1 MNMLLFIRGNTYIF
15 YNVSQQVIIYAGKGG
30 FNRMITYV
38 FPGQGSQKQ
47 GMGSELFDEFKELT
61 AQADEILGYSI
72 KRLCIENPYSNLNK
86 TQFTQPA
93 LYVVNALSYLK
104 KIQETDIKPD
114 FVAGHSLGEYNAL
127 FAAEA
132 FDFET
137 GLKLVRK
144 RGELMSMVSNGGM
157 AAVMGLNEEQVSEVL
172 IDHHLHA
179 IDIANVNAP
188 YQIVI
193 SGQKED
199 IDKAATIF
207 EAKTDV
213 TMFLPLNVSGAFHSR
228 YMNHAKQEFEQFLDT
243 FHFAPLSIPV
253 ISNVYARP
261 YSSEVIKPT
270 LADQINHSVKWTES
284 IRFLME
290 KGQMEFEEIGPGNVL
305 TGLIRRIE
313 TDAEPMTR

>member
-1 MNMLLFIRGNTYIF
+1 
-15 YNVSQQVIIYAGKGG
+15 
-30 FNRMITYV
+30 MITYV

-47 GMGSELFDEFKELT
+47 GMGSDLFDEFKELT

-72 KRLCIENPYSNLNK
+72 KRLCMENPYSNLNK

-104 KIQETDIKPD
+104 KIREAEAKPD

-127 FAAEA
+127 FAAGA

-157 AAVMGLNEEQVSEVL
+157 AAIMGLNEEQVAKALKEY
-172 IDHHLHA
+172 HLHDV
-179 IDIANVNAP
+179 DIANVNAP

-193 SGQKED
+193 SGKKDE
-199 IDKAATIF
+199 IEKAASLF
-207 EAKTDV
+207 ETMTEV
-213 TMFLPLNVSGAFHSR
+213 TMVLPLNVSGAFHSR
-228 YMNHAKQEFEQFLDT
+228 YMNKAKEEFEQFLQT
-243 FHFAPLSIPV
+243 FHFSPLSIPV
-253 ISNVYARP
+253 ISNVYAKP
-261 YSSEVIKPT
+261 YTYELMKQT

-284 IRFLME
+284 ISYLMK
-290 KGQMEFEEIGPGNVL
+290 KGQLEFEEIGPGNVL
-305 TGLIRRIE
+305 TGLIHRIKK
-313 TDAEPMTR
+313 DAEPMPR

>member
-1 MNMLLFIRGNTYIF
+1 
-15 YNVSQQVIIYAGKGG
+15 
-30 FNRMITYV
+30 MITYV

-47 GMGSELFDEFKELT
+47 GMGSDLFDEFKELT

-72 KRLCIENPYSNLNK
+72 KRLCMENPYSNLNK

-104 KIQETDIKPD
+104 KIREAEAKPD

-127 FAAEA
+127 FAAGA

-157 AAVMGLNEEQVSEVL
+157 AAIMGLNEEQVAKALKE
-172 IDHHLHA
+172 HHLHDV
-179 IDIANVNAP
+179 DIANVNAP

-193 SGQKED
+193 SGKKDE
-199 IDKAATIF
+199 IEKAASLF
-207 EAKTDV
+207 ETMTEV
-213 TMFLPLNVSGAFHSR
+213 TMVLPLNVSGAFHSR
-228 YMNHAKQEFEQFLDT
+228 YMNKAKEEFEQFLQT
-243 FHFAPLSIPV
+243 FHFSPLSIPV
-253 ISNVYARP
+253 ISNVYAKP
-261 YSSEVIKPT
+261 YTYELMKQT

-284 IRFLME
+284 ISYLMK

-305 TGLIRRIE
+305 TGLIHRIKK
-313 TDAEPMTR
+313 DAEPMPR

>member
-1 MNMLLFIRGNTYIF
+1 
-15 YNVSQQVIIYAGKGG
+15 
-30 FNRMITYV
+30 MITYV

-47 GMGSELFDEFKELT
+47 GMGSDLFDEFKELT

-72 KRLCIENPYSNLNK
+72 KRLCMENPYSNLNK

-104 KIQETDIKPD
+104 KIREAEAKPD

-127 FAAEA
+127 FAAGA

-157 AAVMGLNEEQVSEVL
+157 AAIMGLNEEQVAKALKEY
-172 IDHHLHA
+172 HLHDV
-179 IDIANVNAP
+179 DIANVNAP

-193 SGQKED
+193 SGKKDE
-199 IDKAATIF
+199 IEKAASLF
-207 EAKTDV
+207 ETMTEV
-213 TMFLPLNVSGAFHSR
+213 TMVLPLNVSGAFHSR
-228 YMNHAKQEFEQFLDT
+228 YMNIAKEEFEQFLQT
-243 FHFAPLSIPV
+243 FHFSPLSIPV
-253 ISNVYARP
+253 ISNVYAKP
-261 YSSEVIKPT
+261 YTYELMKQT

-284 IRFLME
+284 ISYLMK

-305 TGLIRRIE
+305 TGLIHRIKK
-313 TDAEPMTR
+313 DAEPMPR

>member
-1 MNMLLFIRGNTYIF
+1 
-15 YNVSQQVIIYAGKGG
+15 
-30 FNRMITYV
+30 MITYV

-61 AQADEILGYSI
+61 ALADEILGYSI
-72 KRLCIENPYSNLNK
+72 KRLCVENPYSNLNK

-104 KIQETDIKPD
+104 KIQESAAKPD
-114 FVAGHSLGEYNAL
+114 FVTGHSLGEYNAL

-137 GLKLVRK
+137 GLQLVRK
-144 RGELMSMVSNGGM
+144 RGELMSMVRNGGM
-157 AAVMGLNEEQVSEVL
+157 AAVMGLSEEQVAEAL
-172 IDHHLHA
+172 KENHLHT

-199 IDKAATIF
+199 IEKAASIF
-207 EAKTDV
+207 EAITEV

-228 YMNHAKQEFEQFLDT
+228 YMNQAKQEFEQFLQS
-243 FHFAPLSIPV
+243 FHFSPLSIPV
-253 ISNVYARP
+253 ISNVFARP
-261 YSSEVIKPT
+261 YTNESIKTT
-270 LADQINHSVKWTES
+270 LSDQINQSVKWTES
-284 IRFLME
+284 IRFLLG
-290 KGQMEFEEIGPGNVL
+290 KGQMEFEEIGPGHVL
-305 TGLIRRIE
+305 TGLIHRIKK
-313 TDAEPMTR
+313 DAEPIPR

>member
-1 MNMLLFIRGNTYIF
+1 
-15 YNVSQQVIIYAGKGG
+15 
-30 FNRMITYV
+30 MITYV

-47 GMGSELFDEFKELT
+47 GMGSDLFDEFKELT

-72 KRLCIENPYSNLNK
+72 KRLCMENPYSNLNK

-104 KIQETDIKPD
+104 KIREEEAKPD

-127 FAAEA
+127 FAAGA

-157 AAVMGLNEEQVSEVL
+157 AAIMGLNEEQVAKALKEY
-172 IDHHLHA
+172 HLHDV
-179 IDIANVNAP
+179 DIANVNAP

-193 SGQKED
+193 SGKKDE
-199 IDKAATIF
+199 IEKAASLF
-207 EAKTDV
+207 ETMTEV
-213 TMFLPLNVSGAFHSR
+213 TMVLPLNVSGAFHSR
-228 YMNHAKQEFEQFLDT
+228 YMNKAKEEFEQFLQT
-243 FHFAPLSIPV
+243 FHFSPLSIPV
-253 ISNVYARP
+253 ISNVYAKP
-261 YSSEVIKPT
+261 YTYELMKQT

-284 IRFLME
+284 ISYLMK

-305 TGLIRRIE
+305 TGLIHRIKK
-313 TDAEPMTR
+313 DAEPMPR

>member
-1 MNMLLFIRGNTYIF
+1 
-15 YNVSQQVIIYAGKGG
+15 
-30 FNRMITYV
+30 MITYV

-47 GMGSELFDEFKELT
+47 GMGSDLFDEFKELT

-72 KRLCIENPYSNLNK
+72 KRLCMENPYSNLNK

-104 KIQETDIKPD
+104 KIREAEAKPD

-127 FAAEA
+127 FAAGA

-157 AAVMGLNEEQVSEVL
+157 AAIMGLNEEQVAKALKEY
-172 IDHHLHA
+172 HLHDV
-179 IDIANVNAP
+179 DIANVNAP

-193 SGQKED
+193 SGKKDE
-199 IDKAATIF
+199 IEKAASLF
-207 EAKTDV
+207 ETMTEV
-213 TMFLPLNVSGAFHSR
+213 TMVLPLNVSGAFHSR
-228 YMNHAKQEFEQFLDT
+228 YMNKAKEEFEQFLQT
-243 FHFAPLSIPV
+243 FHFSPLSIPV
-253 ISNVYARP
+253 ISNVYAKP
-261 YSSEVIKPT
+261 YTYELMKQT
-270 LADQINHSVKWTES
+270 LADQINHSVKWTKS
-284 IRFLME
+284 ISYLMK

-305 TGLIRRIE
+305 TGLIHRIKK
-313 TDAEPMTR
+313 DAEPMPR

>member
-1 MNMLLFIRGNTYIF
+1 
-15 YNVSQQVIIYAGKGG
+15 
-30 FNRMITYV
+30 MITYV

-61 AQADEILGYSI
+61 ALADEILGYSI
-72 KRLCIENPYSNLNK
+72 KRLCVENPYSNLNK

-104 KIQETDIKPD
+104 KIQESAAKPD
-114 FVAGHSLGEYNAL
+114 FVTGHSLGEYNAL

-137 GLKLVRK
+137 GLQLVRK
-144 RGELMSMVSNGGM
+144 RGELMSMVRNGGM
-157 AAVMGLNEEQVSEVL
+157 AAVMGLSEEQVAEAL
-172 IDHHLHA
+172 KENHLHT

-199 IDKAATIF
+199 IEKAASIF
-207 EAKTDV
+207 EAITEV

-228 YMNHAKQEFEQFLDT
+228 YMNQAKQEFEQFLQS
-243 FHFAPLSIPV
+243 FHFSPLSIPV
-253 ISNVYARP
+253 ISNVFARP
-261 YSSEVIKPT
+261 YTNESIKTT
-270 LADQINHSVKWTES
+270 LSDQINQSVKWTES
-284 IRFLME
+284 IRFLMG
-290 KGQMEFEEIGPGNVL
+290 KGQMEFEEIGPGHVL
-305 TGLIRRIE
+305 TGLIHRIKK
-313 TDAEPMTR
+313 DAEPMPR

>member
-1 MNMLLFIRGNTYIF
+1 
-15 YNVSQQVIIYAGKGG
+15 
-30 FNRMITYV
+30 MITYV

-61 AQADEILGYSI
+61 ALADEILGYSI
-72 KRLCIENPYSNLNK
+72 KRLCVENPYSNLNK

-104 KIQETDIKPD
+104 KIQESAAKPD
-114 FVAGHSLGEYNAL
+114 FVTGHSLGEYNAL

-137 GLKLVRK
+137 GLQLVRK
-144 RGELMSMVSNGGM
+144 RGELMSMVRNGGM
-157 AAVMGLNEEQVSEVL
+157 AAVMGLSEEQVAEAL
-172 IDHHLHA
+172 KENHLHT

-199 IDKAATIF
+199 IEKAASIF
-207 EAKTDV
+207 EAITEV

-228 YMNHAKQEFEQFLDT
+228 YMNQAKQEFEQFLQS
-243 FHFAPLSIPV
+243 FHFSPLSIPV
-253 ISNVYARP
+253 ISNVFARP
-261 YSSEVIKPT
+261 YTNESIKTT
-270 LADQINHSVKWTES
+270 LSDQINQSVKWTES
-284 IRFLME
+284 IRFLLG
-290 KGQMEFEEIGPGNVL
+290 KGQMEFEEIGPGHVL
-305 TGLIRRIE
+305 TGLINRIKK
-313 TDAEPMTR
+313 DAEPIPR

>member
-1 MNMLLFIRGNTYIF
+1 
-15 YNVSQQVIIYAGKGG
+15 
-30 FNRMITYV
+30 MITYV

-61 AQADEILGYSI
+61 ALADEILGYSI
-72 KRLCIENPYSNLNK
+72 KRLCVENPYSNLNK

-104 KIQETDIKPD
+104 KIQESAAKPD
-114 FVAGHSLGEYNAL
+114 FVTGHSLGEYNAL

-137 GLKLVRK
+137 GLQLVRK
-144 RGELMSMVSNGGM
+144 RGELMSMVRNGGM
-157 AAVMGLNEEQVSEVL
+157 AAVMGLSEEQVAEAL
-172 IDHHLHA
+172 KENHLHT

-199 IDKAATIF
+199 IEKAASIF
-207 EAKTDV
+207 EAITEV

-228 YMNHAKQEFEQFLDT
+228 YMNQAKQEFEQFLQS
-243 FHFAPLSIPV
+243 FHFSPLSIPV
-253 ISNVYARP
+253 ISNVFARP
-261 YSSEVIKPT
+261 YTNESIKTT
-270 LADQINHSVKWTES
+270 LSDQINQSVKWTES
-284 IRFLME
+284 IRFLIG
-290 KGQMEFEEIGPGNVL
+290 KGQMEFEEIGPGHVL
-305 TGLIRRIE
+305 TGLIHRIKK
-313 TDAEPMTR
+313 DAEPIPR

>member
-1 MNMLLFIRGNTYIF
+1 
-15 YNVSQQVIIYAGKGG
+15 
-30 FNRMITYV
+30 MITYV

-47 GMGSELFDEFKELT
+47 GMGGELFDEFKELT
-61 AQADEILGYSI
+61 GQADEILGYSI

-114 FVAGHSLGEYNAL
+114 FIAGHSLGEYNAL

-199 IDKAATIF
+199 IDKAASIF

-228 YMNHAKQEFEQFLDT
+228 YMNDAKQEFEQFLDT
-243 FHFAPLSIPV
+243 LHFAPLSIPV

-261 YSSEVIKPT
+261 YSSELIKPT
-270 LADQINHSVKWTES
+270 LADQINHSVNWTES

-313 TDAEPMTR
+313 TDGEPMTR

>member
-1 MNMLLFIRGNTYIF
+1 
-15 YNVSQQVIIYAGKGG
+15 
-30 FNRMITYV
+30 MITYV

-47 GMGSELFDEFKELT
+47 GMGSDLFDEFKELT

-72 KRLCIENPYSNLNK
+72 KRLCMENPYSNLNK

-104 KIQETDIKPD
+104 KIREAEAKPD

-127 FAAEA
+127 FAAGA

-157 AAVMGLNEEQVSEVL
+157 AAIMGLNEEQVAKALKEY
-172 IDHHLHA
+172 HLHDV
-179 IDIANVNAP
+179 DIANVNAP

-193 SGQKED
+193 SGKKDE
-199 IDKAATIF
+199 IEKAASLFETIT
-207 EAKTDV
+207 EV
-213 TMFLPLNVSGAFHSR
+213 TMVLPLNVSGAFHSR
-228 YMNHAKQEFEQFLDT
+228 YMNKAKEEFEQFLQT
-243 FHFAPLSIPV
+243 FHFSPLSIPV
-253 ISNVYARP
+253 ISNVYAKP
-261 YSSEVIKPT
+261 YTYELMKQT

-284 IRFLME
+284 ISYLMK

-305 TGLIRRIE
+305 TGLIHRIKK
-313 TDAEPMTR
+313 DAEPMPR

>member
-1 MNMLLFIRGNTYIF
+1 
-15 YNVSQQVIIYAGKGG
+15 
-30 FNRMITYV
+30 MITYV

-47 GMGSELFDEFKELT
+47 GMGSDLFDEFKELT

-72 KRLCIENPYSNLNK
+72 KRLCMENPYSNLNK

-104 KIQETDIKPD
+104 KIREAEAKPD

-127 FAAEA
+127 FAAGA

-157 AAVMGLNEEQVSEVL
+157 AAIMGLNEEQVAKALKEY
-172 IDHHLHA
+172 HLHDV
-179 IDIANVNAP
+179 DIANVNAP

-193 SGQKED
+193 SGKKDE
-199 IDKAATIF
+199 IEKAASLF
-207 EAKTDV
+207 ETMTEV
-213 TMFLPLNVSGAFHSR
+213 TMVLPLNVSGAFHSR
-228 YMNHAKQEFEQFLDT
+228 YMNKAKEEFEQFLQT
-243 FHFAPLSIPV
+243 FHFSPLSIPV
-253 ISNVYARP
+253 ISNVYAKP
-261 YSSEVIKPT
+261 YTYELMKQT

-284 IRFLME
+284 ISYLMK

-305 TGLIRRIE
+305 TGLIHRIKK
-313 TDAEPMTR
+313 DAEPMPR

>member
-1 MNMLLFIRGNTYIF
+1 
-15 YNVSQQVIIYAGKGG
+15 
-30 FNRMITYV
+30 MITYV

-61 AQADEILGYSI
+61 ALADEILGYSI
-72 KRLCIENPYSNLNK
+72 KRLCVENPYSNLNK

-104 KIQETDIKPD
+104 KIQESAAKPD
-114 FVAGHSLGEYNAL
+114 FVTGHSLGEYNAL

-137 GLKLVRK
+137 GLQLVRK
-144 RGELMSMVSNGGM
+144 RGELMSMVRNGGM
-157 AAVMGLNEEQVSEVL
+157 AAVMGLSEEQVAEAL
-172 IDHHLHA
+172 KENHLHT

-199 IDKAATIF
+199 IEKAASIF
-207 EAKTDV
+207 EDITEV

-228 YMNHAKQEFEQFLDT
+228 YMNQAKQEFEQFLQS
-243 FHFAPLSIPV
+243 FHFSPLSIPV
-253 ISNVYARP
+253 ISNVFARP
-261 YSSEVIKPT
+261 YTNESIKTT
-270 LADQINHSVKWTES
+270 LSDQINQSVKWTES
-284 IRFLME
+284 IRFLMG
-290 KGQMEFEEIGPGNVL
+290 KGQMEFEEIGPGHVL
-305 TGLIRRIE
+305 TGLIHRIKK
-313 TDAEPMTR
+313 DAEPMPR

>member
-1 MNMLLFIRGNTYIF
+1 
-15 YNVSQQVIIYAGKGG
+15 
-30 FNRMITYV
+30 MITYV

-47 GMGSELFDEFKELT
+47 GMGSDLFAEFKELT

-72 KRLCIENPYSNLNK
+72 KRLCLENPYSNLNK

-104 KIQETDIKPD
+104 KIREAEATPD

-127 FAAEA
+127 FAAGA

-157 AAVMGLNEEQVSEVL
+157 AAVMGLNEEQVAKAL
-172 IDHHLHA
+172 QKYHLHNV
-179 IDIANVNAP
+179 DIANVNAP

-193 SGQKED
+193 SGRKDD
-199 IDKAATIF
+199 IEKAASLF
-207 EAKTDV
+207 ETMTEV
-213 TMFLPLNVSGAFHSR
+213 TMVLLLNVSGAFHSR
-228 YMNHAKQEFEQFLDT
+228 YMNKAKEEFEQFLHT
-243 FHFAPLSIPV
+243 FHFSPPSLPV
-253 ISNVYARP
+253 ISNVYAKP
-261 YSSEVIKPT
+261 YTYEFMKQT

-284 IRFLME
+284 ISYLMK
-290 KGQMEFEEIGPGNVL
+290 KGQMEFEEIGSGNVL
-305 TGLIRRIE
+305 TGLIHRIKK
-313 TDAEPMTR
+313 DAEPMPR

>member
-1 MNMLLFIRGNTYIF
+1 
-15 YNVSQQVIIYAGKGG
+15 
-30 FNRMITYV
+30 MITYV

-47 GMGSELFDEFKELT
+47 GMGSDLFDEFKELT

-72 KRLCIENPYSNLNK
+72 KRLCMENPYSNLNK

-104 KIQETDIKPD
+104 KIREAEAKPY

-127 FAAEA
+127 FAAGA

-157 AAVMGLNEEQVSEVL
+157 AAIMGLNEEQVAKALKEY
-172 IDHHLHA
+172 HLHDV
-179 IDIANVNAP
+179 DIANVNAP

-193 SGQKED
+193 SGKKDE
-199 IDKAATIF
+199 IEKAASLF
-207 EAKTDV
+207 ETMTEV
-213 TMFLPLNVSGAFHSR
+213 TMVLPLNVSGAFHSR
-228 YMNHAKQEFEQFLDT
+228 YMNKAKEEFEQFLQT
-243 FHFAPLSIPV
+243 FHFSPLSIPV
-253 ISNVYARP
+253 ISNVYAKP
-261 YSSEVIKPT
+261 YTYELMKQT
-270 LADQINHSVKWTES
+270 LADQINHSVKWTKS
-284 IRFLME
+284 ISYLMK

-305 TGLIRRIE
+305 TGLIHRIKK
-313 TDAEPMTR
+313 DAEPMPR

>member
-1 MNMLLFIRGNTYIF
+1 
-15 YNVSQQVIIYAGKGG
+15 
-30 FNRMITYV
+30 MITYV

-61 AQADEILGYSI
+61 ALADEILGYSI
-72 KRLCIENPYSNLNK
+72 KRLCVENPYSNLNK

-104 KIQETDIKPD
+104 KIQESAAKPD
-114 FVAGHSLGEYNAL
+114 FVTGHSLGEYNAL

-137 GLKLVRK
+137 GLQLVRK
-144 RGELMSMVSNGGM
+144 RGELMSMVRNGGM
-157 AAVMGLNEEQVSEVL
+157 AAVMGLSEEQVAEAL
-172 IDHHLHA
+172 KENHLHT

-199 IDKAATIF
+199 IEKAASIF
-207 EAKTDV
+207 EAITEV

-228 YMNHAKQEFEQFLDT
+228 YMNQAKQEFEQFLQS
-243 FHFAPLSIPV
+243 FHFSPLSIPV
-253 ISNVYARP
+253 ISNVFARP
-261 YSSEVIKPT
+261 YTNESIKTT
-270 LADQINHSVKWTES
+270 LSDQINQSVKWTES
-284 IRFLME
+284 IRFLLG
-290 KGQMEFEEIGPGNVL
+290 KGQMEFEEIGPGHVL
-305 TGLIRRIE
+305 TGLIHRIKK
-313 TDAEPMTR
+313 DAERIPR

>member
-1 MNMLLFIRGNTYIF
+1 
-15 YNVSQQVIIYAGKGG
+15 
-30 FNRMITYV
+30 MITYV

-47 GMGSELFDEFKELT
+47 GMGSDLFDEIKDLT

-72 KRLCIENPYSNLNK
+72 KRLCMENPYSNLNK

-104 KIQETDIKPD
+104 KIREEEAKPD

-127 FAAEA
+127 FAAGA

-157 AAVMGLNEEQVSEVL
+157 AAIMGLNEEQVAKALKEY
-172 IDHHLHA
+172 HLHDV
-179 IDIANVNAP
+179 DIANVNAP

-193 SGQKED
+193 SGKKDE
-199 IDKAATIF
+199 IEKAASLF
-207 EAKTDV
+207 ETMTEV
-213 TMFLPLNVSGAFHSR
+213 TMVLPLNVSGAFHSR
-228 YMNHAKQEFEQFLDT
+228 YMNKAKEEFEQFLQT
-243 FHFAPLSIPV
+243 FHFSPLSIPV
-253 ISNVYARP
+253 ISNVYAKP
-261 YSSEVIKPT
+261 YTYELMKQT

-284 IRFLME
+284 ISYLMK

-305 TGLIRRIE
+305 TGLIHRIKK
-313 TDAEPMTR
+313 DAEPMPR

>member
-1 MNMLLFIRGNTYIF
+1 
-15 YNVSQQVIIYAGKGG
+15 
-30 FNRMITYV
+30 MITYV

-47 GMGSELFDEFKELT
+47 GMGSDLFDEFKELT

-72 KRLCIENPYSNLNK
+72 KRLCMENPYSNLNK

-104 KIQETDIKPD
+104 KIREAEAKPD

-127 FAAEA
+127 FAAGA
-132 FDFET
+132 FGFET

-157 AAVMGLNEEQVSEVL
+157 AAIMGLNEEQVAKALKE
-172 IDHHLHA
+172 HHLHDV
-179 IDIANVNAP
+179 DIANVNAP

-193 SGQKED
+193 SGKKDE
-199 IDKAATIF
+199 IEKAASLF
-207 EAKTDV
+207 ETMTEV
-213 TMFLPLNVSGAFHSR
+213 TMVLPLNVSGAFHSR
-228 YMNHAKQEFEQFLDT
+228 YMNKAKEEFEQFLQT
-243 FHFAPLSIPV
+243 FHFSPLSIPV
-253 ISNVYARP
+253 ISNVYAKP
-261 YSSEVIKPT
+261 YTYELMKQT

-284 IRFLME
+284 ISYLMK

-305 TGLIRRIE
+305 TGLIHRIKK
-313 TDAEPMTR
+313 DAEPMPR

>member
-1 MNMLLFIRGNTYIF
+1 
-15 YNVSQQVIIYAGKGG
+15 
-30 FNRMITYV
+30 MITYV

-47 GMGSELFDEFKELT
+47 GMGSDLFDEFKELT

-72 KRLCIENPYSNLNK
+72 KRLCMENPYSNLNK

-104 KIQETDIKPD
+104 KIREAEAKPD

-127 FAAEA
+127 FAAGA

-157 AAVMGLNEEQVSEVL
+157 AAIMGLNEEKVAKALKEY
-172 IDHHLHA
+172 HLHDV
-179 IDIANVNAP
+179 DIANVNAP

-193 SGQKED
+193 SGKKDE
-199 IDKAATIF
+199 IEKAASLF
-207 EAKTDV
+207 ETMTEV
-213 TMFLPLNVSGAFHSR
+213 TMVLPLNVSGAFHSR
-228 YMNHAKQEFEQFLDT
+228 YMNKAKEEFEQFLQT
-243 FHFAPLSIPV
+243 FHFSPLSIPV
-253 ISNVYARP
+253 ISNVYAKP
-261 YSSEVIKPT
+261 YTYELMKQT

-284 IRFLME
+284 ISYLMK

-305 TGLIRRIE
+305 TGLIHRIKK
-313 TDAEPMTR
+313 DAEPMPR

>member
-1 MNMLLFIRGNTYIF
+1 
-15 YNVSQQVIIYAGKGG
+15 
-30 FNRMITYV
+30 MITYV

-47 GMGSELFDEFKELT
+47 GMGSDLFDEIKDLT

-72 KRLCIENPYSNLNK
+72 KRLCMENPYSNLNK

-104 KIQETDIKPD
+104 KIREAEAKPD

-127 FAAEA
+127 FAAGA

-157 AAVMGLNEEQVSEVL
+157 AAIMGLNEEKVAKALKEY
-172 IDHHLHA
+172 HLHDV
-179 IDIANVNAP
+179 DIANVNAP

-193 SGQKED
+193 SGKKDE
-199 IDKAATIF
+199 IEKAASLF
-207 EAKTDV
+207 ETMTEV
-213 TMFLPLNVSGAFHSR
+213 TMVLPLNVSGAFHSR
-228 YMNHAKQEFEQFLDT
+228 YMNKAKEEFEQFLQT
-243 FHFAPLSIPV
+243 FHFSPLSIPV
-253 ISNVYARP
+253 ISNVYAKP
-261 YSSEVIKPT
+261 YTYELMKQT

-284 IRFLME
+284 ISYLMK

-305 TGLIRRIE
+305 TGLIHRIKK
-313 TDAEPMTR
+313 DAEPMPR

>member
-1 MNMLLFIRGNTYIF
+1 
-15 YNVSQQVIIYAGKGG
+15 
-30 FNRMITYV
+30 MITYV

-47 GMGSELFDEFKELT
+47 GMGSGLFDEFKELT
-61 AQADEILGYSI
+61 DQADEILGYSI
-72 KRLCIENPYSNLNK
+72 KRLCLENPYSNLNK

-104 KIQETDIKPD
+104 KIKDEEVKPD

-127 FAAEA
+127 FAAGT

-157 AAVMGLNEEQVSEVL
+157 AAIMGLNEEQVAKALKEY
-172 IDHHLHA
+172 HLHDV
-179 IDIANVNAP
+179 DIANVNAP

-193 SGQKED
+193 SGKKDE
-199 IDKAATIF
+199 IEKAASLF
-207 EAKTDV
+207 ETMTEV
-213 TMFLPLNVSGAFHSR
+213 TMVLPLNVSGAFHSR
-228 YMNHAKQEFEQFLDT
+228 YMNKAKEEFEQFLQT
-243 FHFAPLSIPV
+243 FHFSPLSIPV
-253 ISNVYARP
+253 ISNVYAKP
-261 YSSEVIKPT
+261 YTYELMKQT

-284 IRFLME
+284 ISYLMK

-305 TGLIRRIE
+305 TGLIHRIKK
-313 TDAEPMTR
+313 DAEPMPR

>member
-1 MNMLLFIRGNTYIF
+1 
-15 YNVSQQVIIYAGKGG
+15 
-30 FNRMITYV
+30 MITYV

-47 GMGSELFDEFKELT
+47 GMGSDLFDEFKELT
-61 AQADEILGYSI
+61 AQTDEILGYSI
-72 KRLCIENPYSNLNK
+72 KRLCMENPYSNLNK

-104 KIQETDIKPD
+104 KIREAEAKPD

-127 FAAEA
+127 FAAGA

-157 AAVMGLNEEQVSEVL
+157 AAIMGLNEEQVAKALKEY
-172 IDHHLHA
+172 HLHDV
-179 IDIANVNAP
+179 DIANVNAP

-193 SGQKED
+193 SGKKDE
-199 IDKAATIF
+199 IEKAASLF
-207 EAKTDV
+207 ETMTEV
-213 TMFLPLNVSGAFHSR
+213 TMVLPLNVSGAFHSR
-228 YMNHAKQEFEQFLDT
+228 YMNKAKEEFEQFLQT
-243 FHFAPLSIPV
+243 FHFSPLSIPV
-253 ISNVYARP
+253 ISNVYAKP
-261 YSSEVIKPT
+261 YTYELMKQT

-284 IRFLME
+284 ISYLMK

-305 TGLIRRIE
+305 TGLIHRIKK
-313 TDAEPMTR
+313 DAEPMPR